1 MISTRFDCDENRGYN
16 FHFRMD
22 VCFIWIFQNSGTTRR
37 RVSSTQ
43 SSWPILSKPY
53 TIKPTFTEIQI
64 RFQNITQNL
73 KSFVDLFEK
82 LNSTLVA
89 SWLNLQRLWYT
100 NHTSRCIESDV
111 HKVLFETTRYF
122 ENSDLDRL
130 YFSLIRTVWIYFQYI
145 PKLKKQF
152 HRTSISR
159 LPMKFWF

>member
-1 MISTRFDCDENRGYN
+1 
-16 FHFRMD
+16 MD

-82 LNSTLVA
+82 LNSTQL
-89 SWLNLQRLWYT
+89 RHDYT
-100 NHTSRCIESDV
+100 FRGYDTRIIPADVLRVMYIRYYLKPPDFSESRIWTG
-111 HKVLFETTRYF
+111 F
-122 ENSDLDRL
+122 
-130 YFSLIRTVWIYFQYI
+130 
-145 PKLKKQF
+145 
-152 HRTSISR
+152 IS
-159 LPMKFWF
+159 